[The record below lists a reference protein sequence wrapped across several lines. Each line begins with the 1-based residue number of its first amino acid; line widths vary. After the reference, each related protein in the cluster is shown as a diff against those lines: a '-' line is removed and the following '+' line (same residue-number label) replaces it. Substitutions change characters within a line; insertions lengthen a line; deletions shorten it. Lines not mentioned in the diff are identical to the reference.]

1 MSVDTVLSIQG
12 LKTHFFTRSGIAR
25 AVEDVSLEVR
35 SSETLGIVGESGSG
49 KSVTFLSVLRLVPP
63 PGKTVSGKILFEG
76 QDLLQ
81 LPIREMRNIRGKS
94 IGMVF
99 QDPLTSLNPFLQI
112 GDQVAETLLVHEK
125 ISRKKALDRAVDI
138 LEKVGISD
146 AASRLEDYPHRFSGG
161 MRQRVMIAS
170 ALIANP
176 SLLIAD
182 EPTTALDVTIQAQ
195 VLELFTQI
203 KKDFRTAI
211 VLITHNLGI
220 VAGMADH
227 VAVMY
232 SGRVVEYAKTSDL
245 FAHPRHPYTLAL
257 LKTLPRPG
265 DLQPSVQPIPGMPPD
280 LTRLPR
286 GCAFYDRCAFRTDR
300 CHEEIPPFVSFEPG
314 HQASCWVDIENG
326 KVTQTA
332 FD

>member
-1 MSVDTVLSIQG
+1 MSVNPVLSIQS
-12 LKTHFFTRSGIAR
+12 LKTHFFTRSGIAH

-35 SSETLGIVGESGSG
+35 PGETLGIVGESGSG

-63 PGKTVSGKILFEG
+63 PGKIISGEILFEG
-76 QDLLQ
+76 QDLLKM
-81 LPIREMRNIRGKS
+81 PIQELRNIRGKR

-99 QDPLTSLNPFLQI
+99 QDPLTSLNPFLRI

-125 ISRKKALDRAVDI
+125 ISRKQVLDRTVSI

-146 AASRLEDYPHRFSGG
+146 AASRLGDYPHRFSGG

-176 SLLIAD
+176 GLLIAD

-203 KKDFRTAI
+203 KREFRTAI

-257 LKTLPRPG
+257 LKTLPKPD

-280 LTRLPR
+280 LTSLPS
-286 GCAFYDRCAFRTDR
+286 GCSFYDRCAFRIDR
-300 CHEEIPPFVSFEPG
+300 CREESPPLISFGQG
-314 HQASCWVDIENG
+314 HQASCWVDIEKG
-326 KVTQTA
+326 
-332 FD
+332 